1 MLIAFITPNSKI
13 KARKQKKWYYGFS
26 GQLTFTF
33 QYSHMIDGLAPE
45 IETSSNYQQD
55 PNMLIAHSPR
65 ELIIEQTEWVIEN
78 SDDTV

>member
-1 MLIAFITPNSKI
+1 
-13 KARKQKKWYYGFS
+13 
-26 GQLTFTF
+26 
-33 QYSHMIDGLAPE
+33 MIDGLAPE

-65 ELIIEQTEWVIEN
+65 ELIVEQTEWVIEN